1 MGRHADAFGIPWDAA
16 ISKRHLELTALDNG
30 RARLRVLP
38 AATNPMYLHGEAVR
52 DCTLVLGEHVVIGK
66 TRLWLGSGDLRSSVS
81 DRGIMRSGS
90 GAAPVRS
97 KALDQASAAVSSPAT
112 PTPRPGRTPGGSSS
126 GVLSGDTTDGDLL
139 PEHTPHGEPSADR
152 PAVGVTEW
160 AYDANQLRSRHFRDA
175 PSRIEALS
183 RLPDLIAGCHSDD
196 EMLVRVVQLVLAQ
209 TPQSDFVAVVQWTD
223 EGPRTLHTSE
233 LALAKWTPSA
243 GASNESFISHR
254 LLKRAVES
262 GQSILHHFDAPM
274 LSPTTHRRGTGA
286 GEFTELA
293 SIRWAMAVP
302 VRPDSACRGWAIY
315 AAGRDD
321 ARHLG
326 DSHSEPE
333 ELSRRRD
340 DMKFAEVVASLVGNL
355 RQSRQLQ
362 RRQNAMRPFFSSA
375 VAKALEQDVDD
386 VFRPRAAELSVLFC
400 DLRNFTGQSDRLS
413 DNLMELV
420 GQVSHALSLVTRAIL
435 AHDGVIGDF
444 HGDAVMGFWGWPLAT
459 PDAAD
464 RAVAAAIDI
473 RDAFRRDATTFRC
486 GVGIASGPAV
496 AGGIGTTDQIKV
508 TAIGPSVNRAA
519 RLEDATKRLD
529 AAILMD
535 AATVQSAQP
544 PPGHRFEDRGP
555 IELRGFQ
562 APERVFSLAEH

>member
-1 MGRHADAFGIPWDAA
+1 MSAPLSLIALGDTPSNRQSWRLPAVGETVIVGRHSDDFGIAWDPA
-16 ISKRHLELTALDNG
+16 ISKRHLELTALDNR
-30 RARLRVLP
+30 RARLRLLP
-38 AATNPMYLHGEAVR
+38 FATNPMYLHGESVR
-52 DCTLVLGEHVVIGK
+52 DCTLVLGEHVVIGQ
-66 TRLWLGSGDLRSSVS
+66 TRLWLGSGDLRSSVA
-81 DRGIMRSGS
+81 DRGMIRSGS
-90 GAAPVRS
+90 VADPIGSDMVS
-97 KALDQASAAVSSPAT
+97 KPSAASSPA
-112 PTPRPGRTPGGSSS
+112 PFTPRLGTSGDRSSKR
-126 GVLSGDTTDGDLL
+126 LSDDTTDGDLS
-139 PEHTPHGEPSADR
+139 EDHTPRGEPSVHR
-152 PAVGVTEW
+152 PADGVTEW
-160 AYDANQLRSRHFRDA
+160 AYDASQLRSRHFRDA
-175 PSRIEALS
+175 SSRIEALS

-196 EMLVRVVQLVLAQ
+196 EMLVRVVQLVLAE

-223 EGPRTLHTSE
+223 EGPRMLHTSE
-233 LALAKWTPSA
+233 PTLATLSA
-243 GASNESFISHR
+243 SSDDPEDSFISHR

-274 LSPTTHRRGTGA
+274 LSPTTPRRGGSA

-302 VRPDSACRGWAIY
+302 VRPDSACRNWAIY

-321 ARHLG
+321 ARQLG
-326 DSHSEPE
+326 DSHREPE

-340 DMKFAEVVASLVGNL
+340 DMKFSEVVASLVGNL

-400 DLRNFTGQSDRLS
+400 DLRNFTGESDRLS

-420 GQVSHALSLVTRAIL
+420 GQVSDALSLVTRAIL

-473 RDAFRRDATTFRC
+473 RDAFRREATTFRC
-486 GVGIASGPAV
+486 GIGIATGPAV

-508 TAIGPSVNRAA
+508 TAIGPSVNLAA
-519 RLEDATKRLD
+519 RL
-529 AAILMD
+529 
-535 AATVQSAQP
+535 
-544 PPGHRFEDRGP
+544 
-555 IELRGFQ
+555 
-562 APERVFSLAEH
+562 